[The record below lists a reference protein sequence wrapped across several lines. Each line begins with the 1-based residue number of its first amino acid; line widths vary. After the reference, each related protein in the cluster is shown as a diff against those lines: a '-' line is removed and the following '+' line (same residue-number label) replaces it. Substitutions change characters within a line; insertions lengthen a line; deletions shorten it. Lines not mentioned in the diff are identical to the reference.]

1 MARFRRILMNKVEKE
16 CQEEIRQEKLKA
28 ESGIKEENFLLT
40 EKGSLD
46 YGKAVFR
53 IAVHIT
59 LMIPAFVGIM
69 MVLNPE
75 SRGILM
81 ERFRWP

>member
-1 MARFRRILMNKVEKE
+1 MARFRRILMDKVEKE
-16 CQEEIRQEKLKA
+16 RREEIRQEKLKA
-28 ESGIKEENFLLT
+28 ESGIKEGDFLVT
-40 EKGSLD
+40 EKGSSD

-59 LMIPAFVGIM
+59 LMILAFVGIM

>member
-1 MARFRRILMNKVEKE
+1 MARFRRILMDKVEKE
-16 CQEEIRQEKLKA
+16 RREEIRQEKLKA
-28 ESGIKEENFLLT
+28 ESGIKEGNFLLT

-59 LMIPAFVGIM
+59 LMILAFVGIM

-81 ERFRWP
+81 ERLHWP